1 MYWGTSRWSPTEIMV
16 SDTGNKWL
24 ILGSQ
29 EYTEQADNCYT
40 MYNKHLDV
48 VLRNFTEIESTR

>member
-16 SDTGNKWL
+16 SDTARQQMAI

-40 MYNKHLDV
+40 MYK
-48 VLRNFTEIESTR
+48 